1 MTRIIY
7 HVYHSEYTWTEIF
20 CWYKACYCYSWFCHR
35 ISSFNAEIIHAT
47 NGYYHWGG
55 EFSCIILYISG
66 YLCRKVSRS
75 ACDQCKVIL
84 MPLINCIHFCL
95 RSNIWIFKVW
105 GFSRQNLIQII
116 GSNERIF
123 GNIPEH
129 ILHRSHNRD
138 QIITII
144 KDTKSRA
151 SCVFFTLILHIY
163 VPIWLHHV
171 LRENNEHLKTSN
183 GRINKKLLKF
193 NYK

>member
-1 MTRIIY
+1 M
-7 HVYHSEYTWTEIF
+7 
-20 CWYKACYCYSWFCHR
+20 
-35 ISSFNAEIIHAT
+35 
-47 NGYYHWGG
+47 
-55 EFSCIILYISG
+55 
-66 YLCRKVSRS
+66 SRS

-95 RSNIWIFKVW
+95 RSHILIFKVW
-105 GFSRQNLIQII
+105 GFCFTSSLIQLI
-116 GSNERIF
+116 GSNERVF

-129 ILHRSHNRD
+129 ILHRSHNRN

-151 SCVFFTLILHIY
+151 SCECFTLILHIY
-163 VPIWLHHV
+163 VSIWLHHV

-183 GRINKKLLKF
+183 GRINRKLLKF